1 MDRRQPVF
9 LYVRSLA
16 ETCIAENT
24 EPDEETGATVRL
36 VANLKAKVPPFNAL
50 TTTLNPKPHKPI
62 STGYVV

>member
-24 EPDEETGATVRL
+24 EPDEQTGATVRL
-36 VANLKAKVPPFNAL
+36 VANLNAEAPPFNAL
-50 TTTLNPKPHKPI
+50 TTSTNPTLLGVELVEG
-62 STGYVV
+62 SV